1 MAKDENDYKAT
12 LEKTSAVLKSTEG
25 LKFGMEMSM
34 TYSALNEFYKYRT
47 ISKISSSKPIID
59 RIQYLRSWATELLS
73 QPALEVFGK
82 MGIVAESL
90 GKYEKID
97 AVEDKLSYL
106 SLALNIIE
114 ESSRLTREYII
125 PPERDLFLVVLNS
138 WRNIISLSIR
148 ELRGRADL
156 TLKLIGK
163 EMVVK
168 KDNISVMLEI
178 ENNGR
183 SIAERVLAELVPSN
197 DYVVLTPPEELGA
210 IGYRKKK
217 EVTFELKPK
226 VSDSFR
232 IEFSV
237 QYDDAEK
244 REKSI
249 SFGDLVSLIHVGD
262 EFTDIPNPYI
272 VGTPIKTGSKLFVGR
287 RDLIDFIQKNIK
299 GSLHENIIVLI
310 GHRRTGK
317 TTLLKQLPVYLDK
330 SYIPVYIDIQGII
343 DPGMDAFFYLLANE
357 IVTAMKERGYDI
369 DQPDFENFKERPS
382 FFFEY
387 KFLGQVYEKLG
398 NSILILMFDE
408 FEELEV
414 KVDSGIL
421 DKNIFSYLRHLM
433 QHTKQLAFIFTGSFR
448 LEDLKTDYWSIM
460 FNIAIYKR
468 VSFLSEDETRVL
480 ITEPV
485 RDYNMVYDPLA
496 LEKIYRLTH
505 GHPYFTQL
513 LCHALVNLHNSEKK
527 NYITIQEVDHE
538 IDRMIE
544 RGQMHFDF
552 IWDRSSRLERLVMT
566 VLSRLLKDEESVTIS
581 NIVNTLA
588 EYNLNLD
595 NKTISKSLDILAN
608 KDIVAKNLDRTTTYQ
623 FKADIIRIWLENT
636 KHLDQVVENFRTN

>member
-1 MAKDENDYKAT
+1 MAKDEDDYKAT
-12 LEKTSAVLKSTEG
+12 LENTGPILKATED

-34 TYSALNEFYKYRT
+34 TYSALNEFHKYRT
-47 ISKISSSKPIID
+47 ISKISTSKPIID

-73 QPALEVFGK
+73 PPSLEVFGK

-114 ESSRLTREYII
+114 ESSRQTREYII
-125 PPERDLFLVVLNS
+125 PPERELFLIVLNS

-168 KDNISVMLEI
+168 KDHISVMLEI

-197 DYVVLTPPEELGA
+197 DYVVLTPPEEIGA

-226 VSDSFR
+226 VSESFR

-262 EFTDIPNPYI
+262 EFNEIPNPYI

-287 RDLIDFIQKNIK
+287 KDLIDFIQKNIK
-299 GSLHENIIVLI
+299 GSLQENIIVLI

-317 TTLLKQLPVYLDK
+317 TTLLKQLPVYLDN

-343 DPGMDAFFYLLANE
+343 DPGMDAFFYLMATE
-357 IVTAMKERGYDI
+357 IVSAMKVRGYDI
-369 DQPDFENFKERPS
+369 DSPDFEDFKERPS
-382 FFFEY
+382 FHFEY
-387 KFLGQVYEKLG
+387 KFLNEVYEKLG
-398 NSILILMFDE
+398 DSVLILMFDE

-414 KVDSGIL
+414 KVDTGIL

-468 VSFLSEDETRVL
+468 VSFLSEEETREL

-485 RDYNMVYDPLA
+485 RDYNMLYDPLA

-513 LCHALVNLHNSEKK
+513 LCHALVNLHNSDKK

-538 IDRMIE
+538 INRIIE

-581 NIVNTLA
+581 NIVNKLA

-595 NKTISKSLDILAN
+595 NKTISKSLDILVN
-608 KDIVAKNLDRTTTYQ
+608 KDIIAQNQDRTTTYQ
-623 FKADIIRIWLENT
+623 FKVDLIRIWLENT
-636 KHLDQVVENFRTN
+636 KHLDQVVENFRTD